1 VWSRGEG
8 AHPFHVGAWLLWLGA
23 AMLAAL
29 LTRNP
34 IYLLV
39 VLALALLLS
48 SKLERRSEGVE
59 DQGGGETQAGRS
71 RGLFIRAFVF
81 VTLVVAIFKGISTP
95 YGETVLFRLP
105 EVWPFSGNPVTA
117 EGLAWAGLDALQ
129 IGTMLAVFAAFS
141 AGADYYAL
149 LRATPRALHQVG
161 LVTSIAITF
170 VPQTVTRFL
179 EIREAQAIRGHRVR
193 RVGDLVPLVI
203 PLLAGGMERSLDLAE
218 AMEARG
224 YSRAGA
230 SRALPPIAVQLGIAS
245 GLGLTLIG
253 STLFALWPGGP
264 VPLFWLLVASGVA
277 LIGLT
282 LWQVSRGSRR
292 TRYRRDPW
300 REHDL
305 ALALASTL
313 SLGIVLLLRFF
324 SPQSI
329 LYDTFPRL
337 EWPQADL
344 AALLGLTLLAA
355 PVLLLA
361 RSNRPETGST
371 ALASGPATAA
381 GS

>member
-48 SKLERRSEGVE
+48 SRLERRSAGVDE
-59 DQGGGETQAGRS
+59 HGGGETQAGRS

-81 VTLVVAIFKGISTP
+81 VTLVVAVFKGISTP

-149 LRATPRALHQVG
+149 LRAMPRALHQVG

-193 RVGDLVPLVI
+193 RVGDLIPLVI

-230 SRALPPIAVQLGIAS
+230 SGTLPPIAVQIGISS

-264 VPLFWLLVASGVA
+264 GALFWLLVVFGVA

-282 LWQVSRGSRR
+282 LWQVSRGSQR
-292 TRYRRDPW
+292 TRYRRDLW

-305 ALALASTL
+305 ALAIASTL

-324 SPQSI
+324 YPPSI
-329 LYDTFPRL
+329 IYDTFPRL
-337 EWPQADL
+337 QWPQADI

-355 PVLLLA
+355 PILLLA
-361 RSNRPETGST
+361 RSKRPETGSA